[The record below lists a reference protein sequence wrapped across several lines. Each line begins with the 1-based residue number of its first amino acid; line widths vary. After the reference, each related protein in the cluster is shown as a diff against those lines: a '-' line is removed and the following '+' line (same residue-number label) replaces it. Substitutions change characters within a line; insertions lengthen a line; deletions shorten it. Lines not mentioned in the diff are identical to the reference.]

1 MRAFQWA
8 RSSRTLLSAVAF
20 LASSSIAAP
29 LMAQGNLSTQGFGY
43 PSGQL
48 STRSLSVGGAL
59 GEFDAQSPINPAA
72 IGLGL
77 RASVYMQFD
86 PEFRT
91 TKLASRSISA
101 TTMRFPVFAATG
113 RFNDFT
119 FGLSFSQFLDRSWNN
134 TYTDTQVVRGE
145 PIASRLSASS
155 TGGVSDVRGAAA
167 WSIGTKL
174 TIGAALHYFPGENK
188 ILLGRDFA
196 DSLKIGNFTEARTLT
211 YSGAGYSLGVVAQ
224 PFEHLTVA
232 ASGRIGTNMD
242 VRVGDSTVLG
252 QGKVP
257 TRVGAAIG
265 YDGISGSLLSVRWN
279 SEKWS
284 DLKGL
289 GSTTLPLHDATELSA
304 GIESNGPKI
313 GALPSVI
320 RLGIRSRELP
330 FSATTTAVKESS
342 FTGGFGIPVASGRGI
357 LDLGVANARRTAG
370 SLKETGWTVSVGLS
384 IKP

>member
-1 MRAFQWA
+1 MRSFQWA
-8 RSSRTLLSAVAF
+8 RSSRVVVSAAMLLVGSG
-20 LASSSIAAP
+20 AARP
-29 LMAQGNLSTQGFGY
+29 VWAQGNLSTQGFGY

-48 STRSLSVGGAL
+48 STRSLAVGGAL
-59 GEFDAQSPINPAA
+59 GEFDAQSPINPAS
-72 IGLGL
+72 IGLGQ
-77 RASVYMQFD
+77 RASVYVQFD

-91 TKLASRSISA
+91 TKLATGNISA

-113 RFNDFT
+113 KFNDFS

-155 TGGVSDVRGAAA
+155 TGGISDVRGAAA
-167 WSIGTKL
+167 WTIGTKL

-211 YSGAGYSLGVVAQ
+211 YSGAGYSIGFVAQ
-224 PFEHLTVA
+224 PFEHLSVA
-232 ASGRIGTNMD
+232 ASGRFGTNMD
-242 VRVGDSTVLG
+242 VRSGDSTVLG

-257 TRVGAAIG
+257 TRVGASVA
-265 YDGISGSLLSVRWN
+265 YDGIGGSLLSARWN

-289 GSTTLPLHDATELSA
+289 GSSTLPLHDATELSA

-313 GALPSVI
+313 GSLPSVV
-320 RLGIRSRELP
+320 RLGVRSRELP
-330 FSATTTAVKESS
+330 FSPTATAVKETSY
-342 FTGGFGIPVASGRGI
+342 TGGFGIPVANGRGV
-357 LDLGVANARRTAG
+357 LDLGVANARRTSG
-370 SLKETGWTVSVGLS
+370 SLRETGWTVSVGLS